1 MNLRTSNIDKLRL
14 GRSGEEMPRTR
25 TVCIGCIMIVGEV
38 GIRTCRLHGQST
50 GYAGYELSQGMM
62 PKARND
68 LARTLKR
75 QKM

>member
-38 GIRTCRLHGQST
+38 APWHPDLLST
-50 GYAGYELSQGMM
+50 WPVDGLC
-62 PKARND
+62 
-68 LARTLKR
+68 LL
-75 QKM
+75 